1 MLNQARKKG
10 MLLFQYEHIKTKAMK
25 TYLLLSILFCTCI
38 RSEKDFSDYYSYH
51 PPEFTNDGINVGT
64 LEEVGLDTQMLAK
77 AIGRIYANKYD
88 QVHSFLIYKD
98 GLLVFEE
105 YMEGNKYAWDGQYY
119 YGDRIQWHRDSLHMI
134 MSCTKSIT
142 SAIIGIAFDKGYF
155 DVHESIFKYL
165 PDHQQYRSGGK
176 ENITIEHLLTMTSGL
191 EWDEWSGAHSTTAN
205 DIDRIYIECQRDPLS
220 CILERNLSSTPGEKF
235 TYNGGN
241 MIILGEILRN
251 AVGVNILDFGN
262 QYLFEPL
269 GIDSVYWYHFD
280 NGVFACDGSIK
291 MTPRDMIKIG
301 VTFLNEGT
309 WNGQRIISKEWVEKS
324 KTTYKNN
331 TGIRI
336 PIDDTGKNG
345 YAYTWWTNEV
355 TGGGKKSKL
364 FQASGWG
371 GQEIIV
377 LPDLNMVV
385 VFTGGNYVVKKHYY
399 KILEMFVLP
408 ALD

>member
-1 MLNQARKKG
+1 M
-10 MLLFQYEHIKTKAMK
+10 KA
-25 TYLLLSILFCTCI
+25 YLLLFVLIFTVTITSCQ
-38 RSEKDFSDYYSYH
+38 KDFSQYYTYS
-51 PPEFTNDGINVGT
+51 PPVFTNDGLDTGK
-64 LEEVGLDTQMLAK
+64 LEDVGLDLQMLAN
-77 AIGRIYANKYD
+77 AMGRIYANKYD
-88 QVHSFLIYKD
+88 QVHSFLIFKD

-105 YMEGNKYAWDGQYY
+105 YMEGNKYSWDGQYY
-119 YGDRIQWHRDSLHMI
+119 YGERIQWHRDSLHMI
-134 MSCTKSIT
+134 MSCTKSVT
-142 SAIIGIAFDKGYF
+142 SAIVGIAVDKGYF
-155 DVHESIFKYL
+155 DVHESIFNYL
-165 PDHQQYRSGGK
+165 PDHQEYKSGGK

-191 EWDEWSGAHSTTAN
+191 EWDEWSAAHSTTAN
-205 DIDRIYIECQRDPLS
+205 DIDRIYIECQSDPLS
-220 CILERNLSSTPGEKF
+220 CILGRDLTSTPGEKF

-241 MIILGEILRN
+241 MIVLGEVLRN
-251 AVGVNILDFGN
+251 AVGKNILEFGN

-280 NGVFACDGSIK
+280 NGVFACDGSIA
-291 MTPRDMIKIG
+291 MTPRDMLKIG
-301 VTFLNEGT
+301 VTFLNDGI

-324 KTTYKNN
+324 RTTYGNN

-355 TGGGKKSKL
+355 TGGGKESEV

-377 LPDLNMVV
+377 LKDLDMVV

-399 KILEMFVLP
+399 EILERFVLP